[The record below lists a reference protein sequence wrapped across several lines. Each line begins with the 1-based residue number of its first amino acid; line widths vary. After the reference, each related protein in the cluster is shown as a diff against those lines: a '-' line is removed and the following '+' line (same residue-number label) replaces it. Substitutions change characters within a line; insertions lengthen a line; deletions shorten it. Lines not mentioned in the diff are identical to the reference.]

1 MKRAV
6 LKWVALMS
14 AAALPVFASKIIVA
28 SLPSVVEVCVG
39 RDTTLC
45 IVAQPLLVGDQLR
58 YQWYRDGQLLSGETG
73 PCLTIRNPQLSDD
86 WAIYEVR
93 VESYYVDQQGQVRVN
108 GSESSTMTVRVS
120 PPVQITAQP
129 QNWTGC
135 EGQQLNLNIGYTGG
149 AIGFQ
154 WYHNGAEVPGANSE
168 TFSKI
173 ATVADSGTWW
183 CVVKSPCGD
192 VVSNQVQV
200 RVLELP
206 RISRQPSSVAECLGR
221 QVTLS
226 VEAAGSLPFTY
237 QWYRNNIPV
246 GTGSS
251 YTFTVDQNTEGEYWV
266 VVSNT
271 CGNVT
276 SRRVQVV
283 AYRAPQIIAQP
294 QGGQFSQGSRIV
306 LRVEATGKLPLTYR
320 WQRNGVDLQ
329 DGGGITGSQTSTLTI
344 FPADSA
350 AHGGRYRCKVSNDC
364 GEVWSSEAEVE
375 ITVVGV
381 QQDITAGGYR
391 LWQAEP
397 TPAAEQAWVRL
408 QTPGTERVVVRLY
421 DAYGRERALLFE
433 GLLGAGEHRIPVDV
447 LQLGLSPGVYM
458 VRLESPS
465 VMLYRPLVVVR

>member
-1 MKRAV
+1 MKRVV
-6 LKWVALMS
+6 LKWVVLSGMAV
-14 AAALPVFASKIIVA
+14 LPAFGSKIIVVPPPA
-28 SLPSVVEVCVG
+28 VLEVCVG
-39 RDTTLC
+39 RDTTVC
-45 IVAQPLLVGDQLR
+45 IVAQPLLVGDEVR
-58 YQWYRDGQLLSGETG
+58 YQWYRDGQPLSGETG

-86 WAIYEVR
+86 WAVYEVR
-93 VESYYVDQQGQVRVN
+93 AESYYVNQQGQVVVN
-108 GSESSTMTVRVS
+108 GSDAATMTLRVY
-120 PPVQITAQP
+120 PPAQIAAQP
-129 QNWTGC
+129 QDWTGC
-135 EGQQLNLNIGYTGG
+135 EGQSLSLSIGVTGG
-149 AIGFQ
+149 ATGFQ

-168 TFSKI
+168 TFSKV

-183 CVVKSPCGD
+183 CVIKSPCGD

-206 RISRQPSSVAECLGR
+206 RISRQPSAIAECLGQ

-226 VEAAGSLPFTY
+226 VEAAGTPPFTY

-283 AYRAPQIIAQP
+283 AYRAPQITAQP
-294 QGGQFSQGSRIV
+294 QGGEFSQGSRIV

-329 DGGGITGSQTSTLTI
+329 DGGGISGSQTNTLTI
-344 FPADSA
+344 FPADSV
-350 AHGGRYRCKVSNDC
+350 AHNGRYRCKVSNDC
-364 GEVWSSEAEVE
+364 GEVWSSEAEVR
-375 ITVVGV
+375 ITGVGV
-381 QQDITAGGYR
+381 EEDVAAGGYR

-397 TPAAEQAWVRL
+397 MPAAEQAWIRL
-408 QTPGTERVVVRLY
+408 QAPGTERVALRLY
-421 DAYGRERALLFE
+421 DAYGRERAVLFE
-433 GLLGAGEHRIPVDV
+433 GVLSTGEYNIPVNV
-447 LQLGLSPGVYM
+447 MQLGLSAGVYM

-465 VMLYRPLVVVR
+465 VILYRPLVVVR

>member
-1 MKRAV
+1 MKRVV
-6 LKWVALMS
+6 LKWAVLSVMGV
-14 AAALPVFASKIIVA
+14 LPAFGSKIIVVPPPA
-28 SLPSVVEVCVG
+28 YLEVCAG
-39 RDTTLC
+39 RDTTVC
-45 IVAQPLLVGDQLR
+45 IVAQPLLVGDEVR
-58 YQWYRDGQLLSGETG
+58 YQWYRDGQPLAEETG

-86 WAIYEVR
+86 WTVYEVR
-93 VESYYVDQQGQVRVN
+93 AESYYVNQQGQVVVN
-108 GSESSTMTVRVS
+108 GSDAATMTLRVY

-135 EGQQLNLNIGYTGG
+135 EGQLLSLSIGYTGG

-168 TFSKI
+168 TFSKV

-183 CVVKSPCGD
+183 CVIKSPCGD

-206 RISRQPSSVAECLGR
+206 RISRQPSAVAECLGQ

-226 VEAAGSLPFTY
+226 VEAAGTPPFTY

-246 GTGSS
+246 GTGPN

-329 DGGGITGSQTSTLTI
+329 DGGGISGAQTNTLTI
-344 FPADSA
+344 FPADST
-350 AHGGRYRCKVSNDC
+350 AHNGRYRCKVSNDC
-364 GEVWSSEAEVE
+364 GEIWSSEAEVV
-375 ITVVGV
+375 ITGVGV
-381 QQDITAGGYR
+381 QEYVTAGAYR

-397 TPAAEQAWVRL
+397 TPASERAWIRL
-408 QTPGTERVVVRLY
+408 QAPGTEHVALRLY

-433 GLLGAGEHRIPVDV
+433 GVLSTGEHRISVDV